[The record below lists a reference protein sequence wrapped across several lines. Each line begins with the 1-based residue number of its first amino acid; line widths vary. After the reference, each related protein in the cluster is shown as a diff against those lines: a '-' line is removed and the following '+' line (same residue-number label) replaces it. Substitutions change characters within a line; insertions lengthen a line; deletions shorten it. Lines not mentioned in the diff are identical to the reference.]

1 MEKDGLLFENKT
13 RYTKKEYEKFLKSYR
28 EEHQLKENL
37 YTFGM
42 IIFWIICMYLAFK
55 TNEIFLGIAIIIG
68 LIIFTLIKI
77 LKPAKDMQRAEENE
91 KLSGN
96 FFSIYKFYNNHLK
109 VENAEGKAQLYYYR
123 LYSIVETKT
132 NYYIYVSR
140 NSAYIVSKMSFTKG
154 NDKDFSKFIKRKLLI
169 KYKNRK

>member
-42 IIFWIICMYLAFK
+42 IIFWTSCMFLAFK

-77 LKPAKDMQRAEENE
+77 LKPAKNMQKAEKNE
-91 KLSGN
+91 KLSGKFYN
-96 FFSIYKFYNNHLK
+96 TYKFYNNYLK
-109 VENAEGKAQLYYYR
+109 IENAEGKAQFYYYK

>member
-13 RYTKKEYEKFLKSYR
+13 RYTKQEYEKFLKSYR
-28 EEHQLKENL
+28 EEYQFKNNL
-37 YTFGM
+37 FTGVM
-42 IIFWIICMYLAFK
+42 VVFWIFCMIFAFK
-55 TNEIFLGIAIIIG
+55 TNDILLGIAIIIG
-68 LIIFTLIKI
+68 LIIFAVYKI
-77 LKPAKDMQRAEENE
+77 LRSAKNVQKAEENE

-96 FFSIYKFYNNHLK
+96 FFSTYKFYNNYLN
-109 VENAEGKAQLYYYR
+109 VENAEGKAKLYYYK